1 MAKRTKAVAGTSAVS
16 VMDAVERA
24 TKQVNEEVSRI
35 RAELDKVR
43 LSTSQVEPLV
53 RDALEALKYCA
64 KGPDFMPNGKHHE
77 GFTATVLPIAKRLE
91 AWLNPLVP
99 EPKPEPVP
107 ELPPAQP
114 AP

>member
-1 MAKRTKAVAGTSAVS
+1 MGKRAKPVAGTSAVS

-24 TKQVNEEVSRI
+24 TKQVNEENARLK
-35 RAELDKVR
+35 AELGELR
-43 LSTSQVEPLV
+43 GQVQPLV

-64 KGPDFMPNGKHHE
+64 KGPDFMPDGKHHE
-77 GFTATVLPIAKRLE
+77 GFTATVAPIGKRLE

-99 EPKPEPVP
+99 EPAP